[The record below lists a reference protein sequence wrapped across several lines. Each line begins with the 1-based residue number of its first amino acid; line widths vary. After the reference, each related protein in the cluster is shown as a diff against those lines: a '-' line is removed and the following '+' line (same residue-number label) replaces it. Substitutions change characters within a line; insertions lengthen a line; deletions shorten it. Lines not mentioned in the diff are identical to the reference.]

1 MKEFKEDKEDE
12 LENKLRFLAAKN
24 LFLERSDNIEK
35 ETKTERKNMKEIEA
49 FKTKMIGIKELMIG
63 TINYYCNRLLT
74 DLDFK

>member
-35 ETKTERKNMKEIEA
+35 ETKTERKYMKEIEA
-49 FKTKMIGIKELMIG
+49 FKAKNDRYKRIDDRNNK
-63 TINYYCNRLLT
+63 LL
-74 DLDFK
+74 LQ